1 MYFKGGSAEESRGQ
15 PHQSYGSASYSR
27 HDGTLFL
34 IQEEIEFDFGEESMV
49 PSYYPLMF
57 EENKDSHK
65 TTEYKPEG
73 RTSFDDL
80 KPIK

>member
-1 MYFKGGSAEESRGQ
+1 MY
-15 PHQSYGSASYSR
+15 
-27 HDGTLFL
+27 
-34 IQEEIEFDFGEESMV
+34 IQGEIEFDFGEESMA

-65 TTEYKPEG
+65 ATDYKPEG

-80 KPIK
+80 RAIK